1 MWRGLVLLDDHGLDG
16 RDDAVLDLDLDHARP
31 DGADRLLEVD
41 LAAVDRDAAGLLDRV
56 DDVLRRDRAEQAA
69 VVARLVRD
77 RQHGA
82 VQRLGGLARGGRRLG
97 EGALGGLLALGR
109 GGDGA
114 LGRRRRDLARD
125 QVVAQVALRDV
136 DDRPAGAELLVVLQE
151 DRFRHLRYL
160 AVAIAAAATTAA
172 FALVAAGAL
181 ADVREQ
187 RELTR
192 ALDRRR
198 DLVLMPAARARDP
211 ARPDLAAVG
220 DELAQG
226 GDVLVVDELHLV
238 AAVLAGLPA
247 SAAPSGLCIPPA
259 RRPAGLLCHCWKTSQ
274 ALVSLRM
281 RASRARGQT
290 PQGAGP
296 HRVAD
301 RALRP
306 LCHELCRLRNVS
318 AVEPAIPADPSERGR
333 RLARQRIQVPKG
345 AGRPWR
351 QPTSIASSS
360 RET

>member
-1 MWRGLVLLDDHGLDG
+1 MFCPLPAAFGVSRAPPGGGGLVAARPASLTTSRGAACGGAPGTNSRAWRGLFLLDGHGLDG

-82 VQRLGGLARGGRRLG
+82 VQRLGGLTRGGRRLG

-125 QVVAQVALRDV
+125 QVVAEVALRDV

-181 ADVREQ
+181 ADVRE
-187 RELTR
+187 
-192 ALDRRR
+192 
-198 DLVLMPAARARDP
+198 
-211 ARPDLAAVG
+211 
-220 DELAQG
+220 
-226 GDVLVVDELHLV
+226 
-238 AAVLAGLPA
+238 
-247 SAAPSGLCIPPA
+247 
-259 RRPAGLLCHCWKTSQ
+259 
-274 ALVSLRM
+274 
-281 RASRARGQT
+281 
-290 PQGAGP
+290 
-296 HRVAD
+296 
-301 RALRP
+301 
-306 LCHELCRLRNVS
+306 
-318 AVEPAIPADPSERGR
+318 
-333 RLARQRIQVPKG
+333 
-345 AGRPWR
+345 
-351 QPTSIASSS
+351 
-360 RET
+360 